1 MSSNPCIN
9 NKEVTSYYLPF
20 FITALLILDQ
30 FRQCSIKSHSSK
42 FSFSF
47 SFNPSPAT
55 MKVIAIFID
64 KRLTFKKYGC
74 IL

>member
-1 MSSNPCIN
+1 M
-9 NKEVTSYYLPF
+9 
-20 FITALLILDQ
+20 LILDQ